1 LASSSANEP
10 VVRYEI
16 FIGALSILSLV
27 DLVLVVVL
35 RDPATQTV
43 VRTVDL
49 LLSIVFL
56 ADFGARLYRAPSRWG
71 YFLRQFG
78 WADLLASLPFP
89 YAKVLRVF
97 RLARVVRLLRRY
109 GTRNIGRSLIKDRAG
124 SALLTLLLA
133 GILVLEFGS
142 LAMLHV
148 EKGAP
153 GANIAT
159 AADALWYVIVT
170 ISTVGYGDQ
179 YPVTVAGRWLGTL
192 VILIGVAIFGTLT
205 GYLANYFLSPQK
217 KRSVVPMPTTLD
229 EARLR
234 LHQVQE
240 LLAQQ
245 QAALAEL
252 ELTLGPA
259 AEADASSAGARSASS
274 DEAGGA
280 AAARR

>member
-1 LASSSANEP
+1 MSGNDSARAELANTG
-10 VVRYEI
+10 YEI
-16 FIGALSILSLV
+16 FIAALSVLSLV
-27 DLVLVVVL
+27 NLVLVFAL

-43 VRTVDL
+43 VRTIDL
-49 LLSIVFL
+49 LLSVVFL
-56 ADFGARLYRAPSRWG
+56 TDFLARLHRAPSRAG
-71 YFLRQFG
+71 YFFRQFG

-205 GYLANYFLSPQK
+205 GYLANFFLSPQK
-217 KRSVVPMPTTLD
+217 KRSVAPTPTPTTLD
-229 EARLR
+229 EARVR
-234 LHQVQE
+234 LQQVQD

-245 QAALAEL
+245 QAAVAEL

-259 AEADASSAGARSASS
+259 AEADATSAGARSSS
-274 DEAGGA
+274 SGA
-280 AAARR
+280 